1 MICTFEDTMNQLI
14 NSFSIQMSNSI
25 AVQSSDLAFFFFYD
39 YIDLSIEGDQWG
51 DQFSHKNSRLEI
63 INIYS

>member
-25 AVQSSDLAFFFFYD
+25 AVQSSDLAFFFYD

-51 DQFSHKNSRLEI
+51 DQFSHKKSRLEI

>member
-1 MICTFEDTMNQLI
+1 MICTFEGIMNHLI

-25 AVQSSDLAFFFFYD
+25 SIQSSNLVFYFCG

>member
-1 MICTFEDTMNQLI
+1 MICTFEGIMNHLI
-14 NSFSIQMSNSI
+14 NSFSIQMSDSI
-25 AVQSSDLAFFFFYD
+25 SIQSSNLVFYFYG

>member
-25 AVQSSDLAFFFFYD
+25 AVQSSDLAFFFFM
-39 YIDLSIEGDQWG
+39 IILICPLRGISG
-51 DQFSHKNSRLEI
+51 EI
-63 INIYS
+63 SLAIKIADWK